1 MATKNTKSKTPAA
14 PAITLAQIVAAGA
27 EGMFTPASVHAAMVE
42 AGTVEI
48 NSGLVDAEGNVATRA
63 TQKGIETVNTPANTD
78 QAAALQT
85 PAPKSAFVIED
96 AIEVPTI
103 SGRGRTGTT
112 YPFEAL
118 NVGQSFFVPNDDK
131 KPNAAKSLAST
142 VSSAT
147 ARYAVEAKDATGAV
161 IMEDV
166 KVKTFKKG
174 ADGKNAKDEAGKPIV
189 ESETTESRPKMV
201 ETRKFIVR
209 SVEGGARI
217 WRTQ

>member
-1 MATKNTKSKTPAA
+1 MAKAPKSQKPAV

-27 EGMFTPASVHAAMVE
+27 EGMFTPAAVHGAMVE

-48 NSGLVDAEGNVATRA
+48 NPALVDADGNVATRA
-63 TQKGIETVNTPANTD
+63 TQKGIETVNAPATTD

-85 PAPKSAFVIED
+85 PAPKSAFAIED
-96 AIEVPTI
+96 GVALPTI

-112 YPFEAL
+112 YPFDAL
-118 NVGQSFFVPNDDK
+118 QVGQSFFVPNDEK

-147 ARYAVEAKDATGAV
+147 ARYAVATGNTKKNTKG
-161 IMEDV
+161 EDV
-166 KVKTFKKG
+166 PEMKPTRTF
-174 ADGKNAKDEAGKPIV
+174 V
-189 ESETTESRPKMV
+189 
-201 ETRKFIVR
+201 VR

-217 WRTQ
+217 WRTA

>member
-1 MATKNTKSKTPAA
+1 MATKNKSKSPVVS
-14 PAITLAQIVAAGA
+14 AITLAQIVAAGA
-27 EGMFTPASVHAAMVE
+27 EGMFTPSSVHAPMVE

-48 NSGLVDAEGNVATRA
+48 NPALVDAEGNVATRA

-96 AIEVPTI
+96 GIDVPTI

-112 YPFEAL
+112 YPFEQLA
-118 NVGQSFFVPNDDK
+118 VGQSFFVPNDEK
-131 KPNAAKSLAST
+131 KTNAAKSLAST

-147 ARYAVEAKDATGAV
+147 ARYAVEAKDGAGNT
-161 IMEDV
+161 ITETV

-174 ADGKNAKDEAGKPIV
+174 EDGKNAKDENGKPIV
-189 ESETTESRPKMV
+189 ESETTETRPKMI
-201 ETRKFIVR
+201 ETRKFVVR

-217 WRTQ
+217 WRTA